1 MKLLD
6 EKYFNGKLIE
16 LDLAFANGKISEIRN
31 IAKQIAADAREEQ
44 AGKVRENIE
53 ACGVVMINGSL
64 KIFLSDALA
73 ALDKAAKGE

>member
-44 AGKVRENIE
+44 AGKSREAIK
-53 ACGVVMINGSL
+53 GLTVWDLDGMDMINQEDT
-64 KIFLSDALA
+64 LS
-73 ALDKAAKGE
+73 ALDAAKGE